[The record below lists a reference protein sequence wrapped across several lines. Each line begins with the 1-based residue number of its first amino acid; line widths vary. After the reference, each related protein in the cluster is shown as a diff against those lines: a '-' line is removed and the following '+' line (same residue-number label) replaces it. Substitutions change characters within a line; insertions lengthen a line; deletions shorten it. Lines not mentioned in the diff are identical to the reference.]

1 MAVEP
6 TTTARVP
13 KALFRCRRARPR
25 SAGGIALLAALSLL
39 GRTAQAESQ
48 ASTPASTAADTL
60 SQITVEAQRQE
71 AEKSAHDFVS
81 HAPVLV
87 NSESIARW
95 NKPICPM
102 VAGLPQANGQFIL
115 ERLSDIAAAVGAAP
129 APIGCH
135 VNLVIVVAADP
146 VALLKAWAA
155 HVHYQNLFGD
165 EGGSMQVDRF
175 LKTPRA
181 VRVWY
186 NHESS
191 PADGA
196 VQTNDTPLRAGEESL
211 KLPST
216 RVYDSTRLE
225 LTEVWGIA
233 SVIELVDSS
242 RIKGFK
248 FGQLADYL
256 AMAALAE
263 FNFDADFGS
272 MPTILR
278 LFNAPSETGIS
289 SLSDWDQAYLKALYH
304 TRQSSTLQP
313 GLITQSMVHD
323 INH

>member
-6 TTTARVP
+6 TTTAGVP
-13 KALFRCRRARPR
+13 RASLRWRRARPR
-25 SAGGIALLAALSLL
+25 SAGGIALVAALSLL
-39 GRTAQAESQ
+39 GGTAQAESP
-48 ASTPASTAADTL
+48 ASTPSATAADTL
-60 SQITVEAQRQE
+60 SQITVQAQRQE
-71 AEKSAHDFVS
+71 TEKSAHEFVS

-102 VAGLPQANGQFIL
+102 VAGLPRANGEFIL

-129 APIGCH
+129 APSGCH

-165 EGGSMQVDRF
+165 EAGSMQVDRF

-196 VQTNDTPLRAGEESL
+196 VQTNDTPLTAGAESL

-263 FNFDADFGS
+263 FNFDADFGT

-278 LFNAPSETGIS
+278 LFNAPAESGIA

>member
-1 MAVEP
+1 MTVQP
-6 TTTARVP
+6 TTTATVP
-13 KALFRCRRARPR
+13 KALSRWRRAGPR
-25 SAGGIALLAALSLL
+25 SAGGVALLAALSLL
-39 GRTAQAESQ
+39 GRASQ
-48 ASTPASTAADTL
+48 ADSPANTPASTAGEAL
-60 SQITVEAQRQE
+60 SQITVEAQRQDT
-71 AEKSAHDFVS
+71 AKRAHEFVS
-81 HAPVLV
+81 HAPVQV

-95 NKPICPM
+95 NKAICPM
-102 VAGLPQANGQFIL
+102 VAGLPRANGEFVL
-115 ERLSDIAAAVGAAP
+115 ARLSDIAAAVGATP
-129 APIGCH
+129 APSGCN

-165 EGGSMQVDRF
+165 AGAMQIDRF
-175 LKTPRA
+175 LNTPRA

-186 NHESS
+186 NHESA
-191 PADGA
+191 PANGA
-196 VQTNDTPLRAGEESL
+196 VETPDTPLTSGAESL

-216 RVYDSTRLE
+216 RVFDASRLE
-225 LTEVWGIA
+225 FTEVWGISA
-233 SVIELVDSS
+233 VIELVDSS

-263 FNFDADFGS
+263 FNFDADFGT

-278 LFNAPSETGIS
+278 LFNAPAETGIS

-304 TRQSSTLQP
+304 IRQSSTLQP
-313 GLITQSMVHD
+313 GLITQSMVHE

>member
-6 TTTARVP
+6 TTTAGVP
-13 KALFRCRRARPR
+13 QAFSRCGCARPR
-25 SAGGIALLAALSLL
+25 SDRGIALLAALSLL
-39 GRTAQAESQ
+39 GGAAQAESP
-48 ASTPASTAADTL
+48 ASTPAATAADTL
-60 SQITVEAQRQE
+60 SQITVEAQRQDT
-71 AEKSAHDFVS
+71 EKRAHEFVS
-81 HAPVLV
+81 HAPVQV

-102 VAGLPQANGQFIL
+102 VAGLPRANGEYIL
-115 ERLSDIAAAVGAAP
+115 ERLSDIAAAIGAAP
-129 APIGCH
+129 APSGCN

-146 VALLKAWAA
+146 VALLKSWAA

-165 EGGSMQVDRF
+165 AGGMQIDRF
-175 LKTPRA
+175 LNTPRA

-186 NHESS
+186 NHESA
-191 PADGA
+191 PANGA
-196 VQTNDTPLRAGEESL
+196 VETPDTPLTTGAESL

-216 RVYDSTRLE
+216 RVYGASRLE
-225 LTEVWGIA
+225 YTEVWSIA

-263 FNFDADFGS
+263 FNFDADFGT

-278 LFNAPSETGIS
+278 LFNAPAETGIS

-304 TRQSSTLQP
+304 TRQSSTVQP